1 MMTKQEF
8 KDRLQGLVAL
18 GDDFGALV
26 FFAIRNED
34 GIVLK
39 KANIINDV
47 LTEIASGYRESIQA
61 ELNRFL
67 QDDHMSVLNLSDRD
81 ERENVIY
88 RYDIPDVEPSYF
100 AKMREPV
107 AEDAP
112 EYINDRLFQ
121 FDQESFGDIDYFV
134 VMLGTEENHVVVY
147 RDNFNVNLLKQ
158 ARGRYYL
165 NKSGTQITNLKED
178 ILRMDSQ
185 IDCML
190 LDDDFFIVNLKN
202 LNTSKEFA
210 TIIKDRANQSVD
222 LIADLEYIDNVDGLR
237 ERLDELSFARR
248 LMKAMD
254 GSPVIGLPTPTVLD
268 FVSNNPKLNNVLKV
282 EGGKIKLDTKKAQS
296 AFVSLLNDD
305 FLYSKL
311 TNNDY
316 ESSSKDRL

>member
-1 MMTKQEF
+1 MTTQEF

-100 AKMREPV
+100 AQMREPV

>member
-1 MMTKQEF
+1 MTIQEF

-100 AKMREPV
+100 AQMREPV

-222 LIADLEYIDNVDGLR
+222 LIAGLEYIDNVDGLR

>member
-1 MMTKQEF
+1 MTTQEF

-100 AKMREPV
+100 AQMREPV

-190 LDDDFFIVNLKN
+190 LNDDFFIVNLKN

>member
-1 MMTKQEF
+1 MTTQEF

-100 AKMREPV
+100 AQMREPV
-107 AEDAP
+107 AEEAP

-147 RDNFNVNLLKQ
+147 RDNFNVHLLKQ

>member
-1 MMTKQEF
+1 MTKQEF

>member
-1 MMTKQEF
+1 MMTTQEF

-100 AKMREPV
+100 AQMREPV

-210 TIIKDRANQSVD
+210 TIIKNRANQSVD

>member
-1 MMTKQEF
+1 MISQFDSTV
-8 KDRLQGLVAL
+8 R
-18 GDDFGALV
+18 
-26 FFAIRNED
+26 
-34 GIVLK
+34 VL
-39 KANIINDV
+39 
-47 LTEIASGYRESIQA
+47 SQA
-61 ELNRFL
+61 EFLWKPTPNREESQACFPK
-67 QDDHMSVLNLSDRD
+67 DDHMSVLNLSDRD

-100 AKMREPV
+100 AQMREPV

>member
-1 MMTKQEF
+1 MTTQEF

-47 LTEIASGYRESIQA
+47 LTEIASGYRESIQG

-88 RYDIPDVEPSYF
+88 CYDIPDVEPSYF
-100 AKMREPV
+100 AQMREPV
-107 AEDAP
+107 TEDAP

>member
-1 MMTKQEF
+1 MTTQEF

-100 AKMREPV
+100 AQMREPV

-190 LDDDFFIVNLKN
+190 LDDDFFIVN
-202 LNTSKEFA
+202 F
-210 TIIKDRANQSVD
+210 
-222 LIADLEYIDNVDGLR
+222 YIFNSIV
-237 ERLDELSFARR
+237 SFC
-248 LMKAMD
+248 
-254 GSPVIGLPTPTVLD
+254 
-268 FVSNNPKLNNVLKV
+268 
-282 EGGKIKLDTKKAQS
+282 
-296 AFVSLLNDD
+296 
-305 FLYSKL
+305 
-311 TNNDY
+311 
-316 ESSSKDRL
+316 

>member
-1 MMTKQEF
+1 MTTQQF
-8 KDRLQGLVAL
+8 KDRLQSLVNL
-18 GDDFGALV
+18 GDDFGTLV

-100 AKMREPV
+100 AQMREPV

-268 FVSNNPKLNNVLKV
+268 FVSNNPKLNTVLKL
-282 EGGKIKLDTKKAQS
+282 EGGKIQLDSKKAQS

-316 ESSSKDRL
+316 ELSSKDRL

>member
-1 MMTKQEF
+1 MTTQEF

-100 AKMREPV
+100 AQMREPV

-210 TIIKDRANQSVD
+210 TIIKNRANQSVD

>member
-1 MMTKQEF
+1 MMTTQEF

-100 AKMREPV
+100 AQMREPV

>member
-1 MMTKQEF
+1 MTTQEF

-100 AKMREPV
+100 AQMREPV

-112 EYINDRLFQ
+112 EYINDKLFQ

>member
-1 MMTKQEF
+1 MTTQEF

-100 AKMREPV
+100 AQMREPV

-282 EGGKIKLDTKKAQS
+282 EDGKIKLDTKKAQS

>member
-1 MMTKQEF
+1 MTTQQF
-8 KDRLQGLVAL
+8 KDHLQGLVNL
-18 GDDFGALV
+18 GGDFGALV
-26 FFAIRNED
+26 FFAIRNGD

-39 KANIINDV
+39 KANIVNDV
-47 LTEIASGYRESIQA
+47 LTEIASGYRESIQT

-67 QDDHMSVLNLSDRD
+67 QDDHMEVLNLSDRD

-88 RYDIPDVEPSYF
+88 RYDIPEVEPSYF

-107 AEDAP
+107 ATDAP
-112 EYINDRLFQ
+112 ECINGRLFQ
-121 FDQESFGDIDYFV
+121 FEQESFGDIDYFV
-134 VMLGTEENHVVVY
+134 VLLGTEENHVVVY

-158 ARGRYYL
+158 ARGRYYFT
-165 NKSGTQITNLKED
+165 KSGTQITNLKED

-190 LDDDFFIVNLKN
+190 LDNEFFIVNLKN

-210 TIIKDRANQSVD
+210 AIIKERASQSVD

-237 ERLDELSFARR
+237 CRLDELSFARR

-268 FVSNNPKLNNVLKV
+268 FVRNNPKLNAVLKV

>member
-1 MMTKQEF
+1 MTTQEF

-18 GDDFGALV
+18 GDDWAALV

-100 AKMREPV
+100 AQMREPV

-282 EGGKIKLDTKKAQS
+282 EDGKIKLDTKKAQS

>member
-1 MMTKQEF
+1 MTTQEF

-100 AKMREPV
+100 AQMREPV

-134 VMLGTEENHVVVY
+134 VMLGTEDNHVVVY

>member
-1 MMTKQEF
+1 MTTQEF

-100 AKMREPV
+100 AQMREPV

-134 VMLGTEENHVVVY
+134 VVLGTEENHVVVY

>member
-1 MMTKQEF
+1 MN
-8 KDRLQGLVAL
+8 L
-18 GDDFGALV
+18 GGDFGALV
-26 FFAIRNED
+26 FFAIRNGD

-39 KANIINDV
+39 KANIVNDV
-47 LTEIASGYRESIQA
+47 LTEIASGYRESIQT

-67 QDDHMSVLNLSDRD
+67 QDDHMEVLNLSDRD

-88 RYDIPDVEPSYF
+88 RYDIPEVEPSYF

-107 AEDAP
+107 ATDAP
-112 EYINDRLFQ
+112 ECINGRLFQ
-121 FDQESFGDIDYFV
+121 FEQESFGDIDYFV
-134 VMLGTEENHVVVY
+134 VLLGTEENHVVVY

-158 ARGRYYL
+158 ARGRYYFT
-165 NKSGTQITNLKED
+165 KSGTQITNLKED

-190 LDDDFFIVNLKN
+190 LDNEFFIVNLKN

-210 TIIKDRANQSVD
+210 AIIKERASQSVD

-237 ERLDELSFARR
+237 CRLDELSFARR

-268 FVSNNPKLNNVLKV
+268 FVRNNPKLNAVLKV

>member
-1 MMTKQEF
+1 MTTQEF

-47 LTEIASGYRESIQA
+47 LTEIASGYRETIQA

-100 AKMREPV
+100 AQMREPV

-254 GSPVIGLPTPTVLD
+254 GSPVIGLPTPTVVD

>member
-1 MMTKQEF
+1 MTTQEF

-18 GDDFGALV
+18 GEDFGALV

-100 AKMREPV
+100 AQMREPV

-268 FVSNNPKLNNVLKV
+268 FVNNNPKLNNVLKV
-282 EGGKIKLDTKKAQS
+282 ESGKIKLDTKKAQS

>member
-1 MMTKQEF
+1 MTTQEF

-100 AKMREPV
+100 AQMREPV

-185 IDCML
+185 IDCIL

-282 EGGKIKLDTKKAQS
+282 EDGKIKLDTKKAQS

>member
-1 MMTKQEF
+1 MTTQEF

-100 AKMREPV
+100 AQMREPV

-134 VMLGTEENHVVVY
+134 VMLGTEDNHVVVY

-222 LIADLEYIDNVDGLR
+222 LIADLEYIDNVDSLR

>member
-1 MMTKQEF
+1 MTTQEF

-100 AKMREPV
+100 AQMREPV

-121 FDQESFGDIDYFV
+121 FNQESFGDIDYFV

>member
-1 MMTKQEF
+1 MTTQEF

-18 GDDFGALV
+18 GDDWAALV

-100 AKMREPV
+100 AQLREPV

-305 FLYSKL
+305 FLYSKF

>member
-1 MMTKQEF
+1 MTIQEF

-100 AKMREPV
+100 AQMREPV

-121 FDQESFGDIDYFV
+121 FDQESFGDIVYFV

-222 LIADLEYIDNVDGLR
+222 LIAGLEYIDNVDGLR

>member
-1 MMTKQEF
+1 MTTQEF

-100 AKMREPV
+100 AQMREPV

-296 AFVSLLNDD
+296 AFVSMLNDD

>member
-1 MMTKQEF
+1 MMTTQEF

-100 AKMREPV
+100 AQMREPV
-107 AEDAP
+107 AEEAP

-147 RDNFNVNLLKQ
+147 RDNFNVHLLKQ

>member
-1 MMTKQEF
+1 MTTQEF

-61 ELNRFL
+61 ELNRFI

-100 AKMREPV
+100 AQMREPV

>member
-1 MMTKQEF
+1 MTTQEF

-26 FFAIRNED
+26 FFAIRNKD

-88 RYDIPDVEPSYF
+88 CYDIPDVEPSYF
-100 AKMREPV
+100 AQMREPV
-107 AEDAP
+107 TEDAP

-134 VMLGTEENHVVVY
+134 VMLGTVENHVVVY

>member
-1 MMTKQEF
+1 MTTQEF

-100 AKMREPV
+100 AQMREPV

-305 FLYSKL
+305 FPSLQLAAVNSL
-311 TNNDY
+311 RI
-316 ESSSKDRL
+316 S

>member
-1 MMTKQEF
+1 MTTQEF

-100 AKMREPV
+100 AQMREPV
-107 AEDAP
+107 AEEAP

>member
-1 MMTKQEF
+1 MMTTQEF

-100 AKMREPV
+100 AQMREPV

-134 VMLGTEENHVVVY
+134 VKLGTEENHVVVY

-296 AFVSLLNDD
+296 AFISLLNDD

>member
-1 MMTKQEF
+1 MTKQEF

-34 GIVLK
+34 GIGLK

>member
-1 MMTKQEF
+1 MTTQEF

-67 QDDHMSVLNLSDRD
+67 QDDHMSVVNLSDRD

-100 AKMREPV
+100 AQMREPV

>member
-1 MMTKQEF
+1 MMTTQEF

-100 AKMREPV
+100 AQMREPV

-112 EYINDRLFQ
+112 EYINDKLFQ

>member
-1 MMTKQEF
+1 MTTQEF

-100 AKMREPV
+100 AQMREPV

-316 ESSSKDRL
+316 ESTSKDRL

>member
-1 MMTKQEF
+1 MTTQEF
-8 KDRLQGLVAL
+8 KDRLQALVAL

-100 AKMREPV
+100 AQMREPV